1 MRANTEQIR
10 NFIINNIEAHPV
22 DISGLVAQ
30 KFDVSTQAA
39 NAHLRALVE
48 DNILVSTGKTK
59 GKRYGLF
66 KKDFVFNYKITP
78 DLSEDRVWRSD
89 IEPFVASFADNVQ
102 RIWMYCFS
110 EIFNNAI
117 DHSEGNNITVKI
129 SQDVLN
135 TRIVIQD
142 DGIGIFNKVSAHL
155 GIDDLREVVTE
166 IAKGKFTTDKQNHT
180 GEGIFFTSRMVDVFF
195 IWSYKISW
203 MHFFDKADWVFDE
216 NTESEYKGTSV
227 SLKLANKVDR
237 TTKEIFNK
245 FGNPDFDSTVI
256 PVVLMDSSSMGLV
269 SRSQARRLL
278 SRLESF
284 KNVVLDFKG
293 VSEIGQAFADEIFR
307 VFPLYHPDVKISA
320 VNTTSDVA
328 SMIQRALNK

>member
-1 MRANTEQIR
+1 M
-10 NFIINNIEAHPV
+10 
-22 DISGLVAQ
+22 
-30 KFDVSTQAA
+30 
-39 NAHLRALVE
+39 
-48 DNILVSTGKTK
+48 
-59 GKRYGLF
+59 
-66 KKDFVFNYKITP
+66 
-78 DLSEDRVWRSD
+78 
-89 IEPFVASFADNVQ
+89 
-102 RIWMYCFS
+102 
-110 EIFNNAI
+110 
-117 DHSEGNNITVKI
+117 
-129 SQDVLN
+129 
-135 TRIVIQD
+135 
-142 DGIGIFNKVSAHL
+142 
-155 GIDDLREVVTE
+155 
-166 IAKGKFTTDKQNHT
+166 
-180 GEGIFFTSRMVDVFF
+180 FF

-256 PVVLMDSSSMGLV
+256 PVVLMDSNSMGLV

-278 SRLESF
+278 SRLENF

-307 VFPLYHPDVKISA
+307 VFPSYHPDVKISA

>member
-10 NFIINNIEAHPV
+10 DFILRNVNEHPSDIARFAAANF
-22 DISGLVAQ
+22 G
-30 KFDVSTQAA
+30 VSVQAI
-39 NAHLRALVE
+39 NAHLKSLIQS
-48 DNILVSTGKTK
+48 NILVAVGKTK
-59 GKRYGLF
+59 ARTYSLF

-89 IEPFVASFADNVQ
+89 IEPFVASFDDNVK

-117 DHSEGNNITVKI
+117 DHSGGTNIVVKI

-135 TRIVIQD
+135 TKIIIQD

-203 MHFFDKADWVFDE
+203 VHFFDKEDWVFDE
-216 NTESEYKGTSV
+216 NTENEYKGTSV

-256 PVVLMDSSSMGLV
+256 PVILMDSSSMGLV

-278 SRLESF
+278 SRLENF
-284 KNVVLDFKG
+284 KNVILDFKG

-307 VFPLYHPDVKISA
+307 VFPSYHPEVKISA
-320 VNTTSDVA
+320 INTAPDVA
-328 SMIQRALNK
+328 SMVQRALNK

>member
-1 MRANTEQIR
+1 MRTNTEQIR
-10 NFIINNIEAHPV
+10 EFIINNVTEHPS
-22 DISGLVAQ
+22 DIARFVATNFGVSVQATNSHLKSLVQ
-30 KFDVSTQAA
+30 S
-39 NAHLRALVE
+39 
-48 DNILVSTGKTK
+48 NILVAEGKTK
-59 GKRYGLF
+59 ARVYKLF
-66 KKDFVFNYKITP
+66 NKTSIFNYQITP

-110 EIFNNAI
+110 EMFNNAI
-117 DHSEGNNITVKI
+117 DHSGGSNITVKV

-135 TRIVIQD
+135 TKIIIQD

-155 GIDDLREVVTE
+155 GIDDLREAVTE

-256 PVVLMDSSSMGLV
+256 PVVLMDSNSMGLV

-278 SRLESF
+278 SRLENF

-307 VFPLYHPDVKISA
+307 VFPSYHPDVKISA